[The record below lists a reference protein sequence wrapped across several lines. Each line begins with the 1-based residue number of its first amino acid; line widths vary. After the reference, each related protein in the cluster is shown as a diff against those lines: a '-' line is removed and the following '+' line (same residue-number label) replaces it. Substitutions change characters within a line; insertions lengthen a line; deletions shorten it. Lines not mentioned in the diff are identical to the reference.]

1 REIAWF
7 KVEETSARV
16 LDIVF
21 HFLLVW
27 YYCTLTI
34 RERILIANGSRIKG
48 WWNIYH
54 FISTVC
60 ASILLI
66 WPSSISYDEFRD
78 QFMLFSLYL
87 NIVHCIQYQYQVGC
101 LYKLHAL
108 GQRHPMDITVDGFM
122 SWMFRRMTFTLPFLF
137 GAYIFELYNAYSL
150 YYISRQ
156 PYCHEWQV
164 LAVAII
170 SFIQASGNIITVCMV
185 IRQKLFPS
193 SRMALRWT
201 VSRKYSVVASPGVDS
216 ITQME
221 MTQKY
226 RTDEKP
232 EDNVN
237 GNDEQSN

>member
-1 REIAWF
+1 MAVVRRWLH
-7 KVEETSARV
+7 V
-16 LDIVF
+16 LDVPADDF
-21 HFLLVW
+21 YAPVSVW
-27 YYCTLTI
+27 C
-34 RERILIANGSRIKG
+34 
-48 WWNIYH
+48 
-54 FISTVC
+54 V
-60 ASILLI
+60 
-66 WPSSISYDEFRD
+66 
-78 QFMLFSLYL
+78 
-87 NIVHCIQYQYQVGC
+87 
-101 LYKLHAL
+101 
-108 GQRHPMDITVDGFM
+108 
-122 SWMFRRMTFTLPFLF
+122 
-137 GAYIFELYNAYSL
+137 IFELYNAYSL

-216 ITQME
+216 ITQIE

-232 EDNVN
+232 EGDVSET
-237 GNDEQSN
+237 DEQSNPSHSVD